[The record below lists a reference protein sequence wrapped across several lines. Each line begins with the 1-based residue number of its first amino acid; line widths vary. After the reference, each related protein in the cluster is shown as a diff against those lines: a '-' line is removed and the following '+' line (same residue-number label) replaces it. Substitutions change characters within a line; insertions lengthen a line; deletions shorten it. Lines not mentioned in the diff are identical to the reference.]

1 MLTFL
6 GGKLEQYVFKLNTEV
21 LRLVI
26 QLKPGGSNNHEPLNP
41 ATGAFRMLFNQI
53 DEAYCVDM
61 QTLSSD
67 MRDLVRFDEV
77 MVKLDMTSGAIL
89 SRNKKSKVMGVGS
102 WEGKQD

>member
-1 MLTFL
+1 
-6 GGKLEQYVFKLNTEV
+6 
-21 LRLVI
+21 
-26 QLKPGGSNNHEPLNP
+26 
-41 ATGAFRMLFNQI
+41 MLFNQI

-89 SRNKKSKVMGVGS
+89 KKSTGMGIGQWKVRQNWKRGG
-102 WEGKQD
+102 